1 VDEARLTLRTV
12 PAGGRRPYV
21 ELLREAEDS
30 TSEIESYLDSGDLF
44 LFTLLQ
50 TGGETVIGHV
60 LVRPLGQDEQELKN
74 LAIVEGH
81 RRLGFGRSMIGAVLA
96 ELRARGVRRVEV
108 ATSGADTG
116 NLEFYQRC
124 GFRLLRIERDYFS
137 PARGYPEGFSL
148 FGLPASDLVVLDQ
161 TFG

>member
-1 VDEARLTLRTV
+1 VDEARLALRTV
-12 PAGGRRPYV
+12 PPGSRRPYV
-21 ELLREAEDS
+21 DLLREAEDS
-30 TSEIESYLDSGDLF
+30 TSEIESYLDKGDLF
-44 LFTLLQ
+44 LYTD
-50 TGGETVIGHV
+50 GEMVVGHV
-60 LVRPLGQDEQELKN
+60 LVTPLAHDEQELKN
-74 LAIVEGH
+74 LAIAEGR
-81 RRLGFGRSMIGAVLA
+81 RRLGLGRSMIGAVLT
-96 ELRARGVRRVEV
+96 ELRARGARRVEV

-161 TFG
+161 TLG

>member
-1 VDEARLTLRTV
+1 VDEARLALRNV
-12 PAGGRRPYV
+12 PPGGRRPYV

-30 TSEIESYLDSGDLF
+30 TSEIESYLDVGDL
-44 LFTLLQ
+44 LLY
-50 TGGETVIGHV
+50 TDRETVIGHV
-60 LVRPLGQDEQELKN
+60 LVTPLGPDERELKN
-74 LAIVEGH
+74 LAIVEGR

-96 ELRARGVRRVEV
+96 ELKDRGVRRVEV

-161 TFG
+161 TLE